1 MPQELPVVEESIGPR
16 ESFLGPSVSVV
27 LTPFNQAPALRR
39 AVEALERSQDRDRLE
54 ILIVDCGSQDES
66 ARIDAEFP
74 AVSLLRLPHHLGATR
89 AMNIATRTA
98 KAELIFFLSP
108 DVEVLPDT
116 VSGLAAKLESESDAA
131 AACPL
136 LMDSAG
142 EPASRMFR
150 IPTRETLAAGELPS
164 VSLDLTQESIPV
176 EYPGLDALLVRK
188 QFLRGM
194 NFFDERFGQYW
205 ADADLAMKIR
215 QSGKKI
221 RLHPAIRATFHPG
234 TDSLAGDD
242 LAEADRTLGAAA
254 FLAKYHG
261 FSAGLGFRLKAI
273 LKALANFDFHRV
285 SLLTSGQKLDGSQAG

>member
-16 ESFLGPSVSVV
+16 VSVV
-27 LTPFNQAPALRR
+27 LAPFNQAPALRR

-74 AVSLLRLPHHLGATR
+74 AVSLLRLPHHLGATK

-116 VSGLAAKLESESDAA
+116 VSRLAAKLESETDAA

-150 IPTRETLAAGELPS
+150 IPTREALAAGELPC
-164 VSLDLTQESIPV
+164 VSLDLTQESIAV

-221 RLHPAIRATFHPG
+221 RLHPAIRATLHPR
-234 TDSLAGDD
+234 TDSLAGDS

-254 FLAKYHG
+254 FLAKYQG

-273 LKALANFDFHRV
+273 LRALAHFDFHRV

>member
-1 MPQELPVVEESIGPR
+1 MPQELPVVEEPVGPR
-16 ESFLGPSVSVV
+16 ISVV
-27 LTPFNQAPALRR
+27 LAPFNQASALRR

-74 AVSLLRLPHHLGATR
+74 SVSLLRLPHHLGATR

-116 VSGLAAKLESESDAA
+116 VSQLAAKLENETDAV

-136 LMDSAG
+136 LVDSAG

-164 VSLDLTQESIPV
+164 VNLDLTQESIPV
-176 EYPGLDALLVRK
+176 EYPGFDALLVRK

-194 NFFDERFGQYW
+194 NFLDERFGQYW

-221 RLHPAIRATFHPG
+221 RLHPGVRAILQPG
-234 TDSLAGDD
+234 ADPLAGDA

-254 FLAKYHG
+254 FLAKYQG
-261 FSAGLGFRLKAI
+261 FSAGLTFRLAAV
-273 LKALANFDFHRV
+273 LKALAHFEFHRV
-285 SLLTSGQKLDGSQAG
+285 SLLVGGQKLDGSQAG

>member
-1 MPQELPVVEESIGPR
+1 MPQELPVAEESLGPR
-16 ESFLGPSVSVV
+16 VSVV
-27 LTPFNQAPALRR
+27 LAPFNQASALRR
-39 AVEALERSQDRDRLE
+39 AVAALERSQDRGRLE

-66 ARIDAEFP
+66 ARIDEEFP

-116 VSGLAAKLESESDAA
+116 VSRLAAKLENETDAA
-131 AACPL
+131 AACPWL
-136 LMDSAG
+136 VDSAG
-142 EPASRMFR
+142 GPASRIFR
-150 IPTRETLAAGELPS
+150 IPTRETLAAVELPS
-164 VSLDLTQESIPV
+164 VHLDLTQEPIPV
-176 EYPGLDALLVRK
+176 EYPALDALLVRK
-188 QFLRGM
+188 QLLRGM

-221 RLHPAIRATFHPG
+221 RLYPTIRAIHHPG
-234 TDSLAGDD
+234 ADPLAGDA

-254 FLAKYHG
+254 FLGKYQG
-261 FSAGLGFRLKAI
+261 FSAGFGFRLRAI
-273 LKALANFDFHRV
+273 LKALARFEFHRV
-285 SLLTSGQKLDGSQAG
+285 SL

>member
-1 MPQELPVVEESIGPR
+1 M
-16 ESFLGPSVSVV
+16 V

-39 AVEALERSQDRDRLE
+39 AVAALERSQDRDRLE

-74 AVSLLRLPHHLGATR
+74 AVSLLRLPHHLGATK
-89 AMNIATRTA
+89 AMNIGTRTA
-98 KAELIFFLSP
+98 KAELILFLSP

-116 VSGLAAKLESESDAA
+116 VSRLAAKLESETDAA

-136 LMDSAG
+136 LVDSAG
-142 EPASRMFR
+142 EPVSGIFK
-150 IPTRETLAAGELPS
+150 IPTRETLFAAELPP
-164 VSLDLTQESIPV
+164 VNLDLTQESIPV
-176 EYPGLDALLVRK
+176 EYPGLDALLVRR

-194 NFFDERFGQYW
+194 NFFDERFGHYW

-221 RLHPAIRATFHPG
+221 RLHPGIRAIHHPG
-234 TDSLAGDD
+234 ADPLAGDA

-254 FLAKYHG
+254 FLGKYQG
-261 FSAGLGFRLKAI
+261 FSAGFGFRLSAI
-273 LKALANFDFHRV
+273 LKTLAHFEFHRV
-285 SLLTSGQKLDGSQAG
+285 SMLVGGQKLDGSQAG

>member
-1 MPQELPVVEESIGPR
+1 MPQELPVVEEPVGPR
-16 ESFLGPSVSVV
+16 VSVV
-27 LTPFNQAPALRR
+27 LAPFNQAPALRR
-39 AVEALERSQDRDRLE
+39 AVEALERSQDRGRLE
-54 ILIVDCGSQDES
+54 ILVVDCGSQDES

-74 AVSLLRLPHHLGATR
+74 SVSLLRLPHHLGATK

-116 VSGLAAKLESESDAA
+116 VSRLAARLDSEPDAA

-136 LMDSAG
+136 LVDTAG
-142 EPASRMFR
+142 EPASRIFR
-150 IPTRETLAAGELPS
+150 IPTRETLAAAELPA
-164 VSLDLTQESIPV
+164 VALDLTQESVPV

-188 QFLRGM
+188 QFLRGL

-221 RLHPAIRATFHPG
+221 RLHTAIRAILHPG
-234 TDSLAGDD
+234 ADPLAGDA
-242 LAEADRTLGAAA
+242 LAEADRTLGASA
-254 FLAKYHG
+254 FLGKYQG
-261 FSAGLGFRLKAI
+261 FSAGLSFRLGAI
-273 LKALANFDFHRV
+273 LKALAHFEFHRV
-285 SLLTSGQKLDGSQAG
+285 SLLASGQKLDGSQAG